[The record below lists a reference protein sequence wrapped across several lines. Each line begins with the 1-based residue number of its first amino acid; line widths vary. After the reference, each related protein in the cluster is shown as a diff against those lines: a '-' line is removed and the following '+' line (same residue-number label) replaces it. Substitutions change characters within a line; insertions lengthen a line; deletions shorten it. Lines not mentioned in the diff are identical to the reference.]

1 MDIESTKVTSAE
13 IAQFRT
19 ELADNPKA
27 LADIEVIE
35 KCDGDLEYAAIR
47 LVRRS
52 NINTV
57 RADGEGFWQ
66 QATTQARQLICH
78 DHIRQDIA
86 PDILGGLVGLFIT
99 SGNPIIGSVAT
110 PLAIYIVKQGLDYFC
125 RLV

>member
-1 MDIESTKVTSAE
+1 MTTDSIQVTAEE
-13 IAQFRT
+13 IAQFRA
-19 ELADNPKA
+19 ELADNPQA
-27 LADIEVIE
+27 LADLDMIDR
-35 KCDGDLEYAAIR
+35 CDGDLEYAAIR

-99 SGNPIIGSVAT
+99 SGNPILGVVAT
-110 PLAIYIVKQGLDYFC
+110 TLAIYIVKKRLDNFC
-125 RLV
+125 S